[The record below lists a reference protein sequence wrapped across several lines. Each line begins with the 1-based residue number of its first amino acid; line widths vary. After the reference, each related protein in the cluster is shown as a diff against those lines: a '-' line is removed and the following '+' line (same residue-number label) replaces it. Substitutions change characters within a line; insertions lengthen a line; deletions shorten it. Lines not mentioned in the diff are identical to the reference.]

1 MNIKLGLVNI
11 FMSLVNTIGTILVF
25 LGFFVF
31 FNSGSSTLL
40 FIGLLLILLSEAAN
54 IYTLKYEEKRKI
66 ENMKDDLLK
75 NVGSSF
81 AWPVLLFVLYIL
93 SSNKA
98 ILSFSF
104 IITITATIKVISLI
118 IKVYMID
125 NNSV

>member
-1 MNIKLGLVNI
+1 MNIKLGLTNV
-11 FMSLVNTIGTILVF
+11 FTSLVNTIGTILVF

-31 FNSGSSTLL
+31 FNSGSSTFL

-66 ENMKDDLLK
+66 ENMKDDFLK

-81 AWPVLLFVLYIL
+81 AWPVLLFVLYLL
-93 SSNKA
+93 SSSKA